1 MRFIEDIKNYKPYNE
16 QEEKDKKLIEYYIDN
31 FKDILTREN
40 ELAHL
45 TSSAFILN
53 KDKSKVLMIYHN
65 IYDSWAWTGGHADGE
80 EDLLVVAL
88 KEAKEETGIKKVT
101 PITSDIFSLEILPV
115 AGHYKRGKYV
125 SAHLHLSVTYLL
137 EADENEELII
147 KPDENSGVKWI
158 PIDEVAKV
166 SNEPHMRVIYEKII
180 SKIRDVY
187 K

>member
-1 MRFIEDIKNYKPYNE
+1 MRFIEDIKNYKPNNE

-53 KDKSKVLMIYHN
+53 KDKSKALMIYHN

-80 EDLLVVAL
+80 EDLLAVAL
-88 KEAKEETGIKKVT
+88 KEAKEETGIKKVR

-115 AGHYKRGKYV
+115 VGHYKRGQYV

-137 EADENEELII
+137 EADESEELII

-166 SNEPHMRVIYEKII
+166 SNESHMRVIYEKII
-180 SKIRDVY
+180 SKIKDVY

>member
-16 QEEKDKKLIEYYIDN
+16 QEEKDKKLVEYYIDN

-88 KEAKEETGIKKVT
+88 KEAKEETGICSSSF
-101 PITSDIFSLEILPV
+101 I
-115 AGHYKRGKYV
+115 G
-125 SAHLHLSVTYLL
+125 YLL
-137 EADENEELII
+137 
-147 KPDENSGVKWI
+147 
-158 PIDEVAKV
+158 
-166 SNEPHMRVIYEKII
+166 
-180 SKIRDVY
+180 IRSR
-187 K
+187 

>member
-1 MRFIEDIKNYKPYNE
+1 MRFIEAIKNYKPYNE

-31 FKDILTREN
+31 FKNILTREN

-115 AGHYKRGKYV
+115 TGHYKREKYV

-180 SKIRDVY
+180 SKIKDVY